1 MRLLSRC
8 LAVLAIAAGLAAPA
22 LAAKDDGLVKIPPV
36 ARVTD
41 LTATLTA
48 AQKSSLDQELAQF
61 EQRKGSQIAVLM
73 LPSTR
78 PEEIEQY
85 GIRVA
90 DSWKL
95 GRKGIDDGLIL
106 IVAKDDRRVRIEV
119 GRGLEGPVTDILA
132 SRVIREIIAPHFLAG
147 DYYNGIE
154 DGVQR
159 IIGLV
164 DGEPLPA
171 PPPRSR
177 RARQGNGGNSF
188 ESMLAIGFV
197 LVFVVGGLLIRLLG
211 RVLGSGLIG
220 VIAAIAAFV
229 LVGGLAVAIVAG
241 IIGFIAAL
249 IFGGGF
255 GGLGYGGF
263 GGFGGGG
270 FGGGGGG
277 GFSGGGGGFGGGGA
291 SGSW

>member
-1 MRLLSRC
+1 VRIARRLFGA
-8 LAVLAIAAGLAAPA
+8 LALAASLVTGPVAAPA
-22 LAAKDDGLVKIPPV
+22 LAANDDGLVKIPPV

-41 LTATLTA
+41 LTGTLSA

-73 LPSTR
+73 LPSTK
-78 PEEIEQY
+78 PETIDQY

-95 GRKGIDDGLIL
+95 GRKGVDDGLIL
-106 IVAKDDRRVRIEV
+106 IVAKDDRQVRFEV

-147 DYYNGIE
+147 DYFSGIE
-154 DGVQR
+154 DGVER

-164 DGEPLPA
+164 DGEQLPL
-171 PPPRSR
+171 PPPRSHR
-177 RARQGNGGNSF
+177 SRNGGNSLQ
-188 ESMLAIGFV
+188 SMLVIGFV

-220 VIAAIAAFV
+220 VVAAILAFV
-229 LVGGLAVAIVAG
+229 LLGGLTVAVIAG
-241 IIGFIAAL
+241 IVGFIAAL
-249 IFGGGF
+249 IFGGSGF
-255 GGLGYGGF
+255 GGF

-270 FGGGGGG
+270 FGGGGGGG